1 MTPSHARK
9 GGKRYR
15 YDVTR
20 LSALIHTGAI
30 ACRISAP
37 EAERIVIDR
46 LTRWPDDRSAI
57 LTVAGAEAAGAE
69 MALVGRTVGL

>member
-20 LSALIHTGAI
+20 LSALIQTGAI

-37 EAERIVIDR
+37 EAERIVIGSR
-46 LTRWPDDRSAI
+46 
-57 LTVAGAEAAGAE
+57 AGRMIAA
-69 MALVGRTVGL
+69 LS